1 MAPAS
6 PSCPIPLDEPR
17 RLAAVR
23 SYEVLDTGPELE
35 FDALTRVAAHA
46 FNVPIAVVA
55 LMDSNRLWFKSRLG
69 LDLPQLDRQ
78 IAFCAHAIM
87 QPDQPMIVE
96 DLAADLRFAD
106 NPLVTNPPHVRFYA
120 GAPLVDPESNALG
133 TIAVIDSSPRSFS
146 PEQRAAL
153 VDLASLVVA
162 ALQGR
167 RRALQLARLAMTD
180 HLTGIANRARFEQ
193 VLKVEFNQAE
203 RSGNTFSVLLVDLD
217 GFKSVNDTYGHSAGD
232 EVLCAIAKRLEQLVR
247 QGDTCTRVGGD
258 EFGLVIRSGDAR
270 ATAALSARIQQCV
283 AQPITLSDNTVVT
296 VGASVG
302 AATYHRDMR
311 SVDMLLAHADAA
323 LYEAKEHASGSPEL
337 ILRTL
342 RS

>member
-1 MAPAS
+1 MTPGA
-6 PSCPIPLDEPR
+6 PSCPTPLNEPK

-23 SYEVLDTGPELE
+23 SYEVLDTDPELE
-35 FDALTRVAAHA
+35 FDAITRVAAHA
-46 FNVPIAVVA
+46 FSAPIAVVA
-55 LMDSNRLWFKSRLG
+55 LLDSDRLWFKSKLG
-69 LDLPQLDRQ
+69 LEVPELDRQ

-106 NPLVTNPPHVRFYA
+106 NPLVINPPHVRFYA
-120 GAPLVDPESNALG
+120 GAPIVDPDNNALG

-153 VDLASLVVA
+153 VDLSSLVMA

-167 RRALQLARLAMTD
+167 RRAVQLARLAMTD

-193 VLKVEFNQAE
+193 VLRVEFRQAE
-203 RSGNTFSVLLVDLD
+203 RSGHTFSVLLVDLD
-217 GFKSVNDTYGHSAGD
+217 GFKSVNDTHGHSAGD

-247 QGDTCTRVGGD
+247 QGDTCARLGGD

-270 ATAALSARIQQCV
+270 ATAALTARIQHCV
-283 AQPITLSDNTVVT
+283 TQPITLSDATVVA

-302 AATYHRDMR
+302 AATYHRDMQ
-311 SVDMLLAHADAA
+311 SVDLLLARADEG
-323 LYEAKEHASGSPEL
+323 LYEAKERANGSPEM

>member
-1 MAPAS
+1 
-6 PSCPIPLDEPR
+6 
-17 RLAAVR
+17 
-23 SYEVLDTGPELE
+23 
-35 FDALTRVAAHA
+35 
-46 FNVPIAVVA
+46 
-55 LMDSNRLWFKSRLG
+55 
-69 LDLPQLDRQ
+69 
-78 IAFCAHAIM
+78 M

-106 NPLVTNPPHVRFYA
+106 NPLVAKPPHVRFYA
-120 GAPLVDPESNALG
+120 GAPIVDPDNNALG
-133 TIAVIDSSPRSFS
+133 TIAVIDAKPRTFS
-146 PEQRAAL
+146 AEQRAAL
-153 VDLASLVVA
+153 VDLASLVMA

-167 RRALQLARLAMTD
+167 RRTLQLARLAMTD

-193 VLKVEFNQAE
+193 VLKIEFNQAE
-203 RSGNTFSVLLVDLD
+203 RSGHSFSVLLVDLD

-232 EVLCAIAKRLEQLVR
+232 EVLCAVAKRLEQLVR

-270 ATAALSARIQQCV
+270 ATTALGARIQQCV
-283 AQPITLSDNTVVT
+283 SQPITLSDNTVVS

-311 SVDMLLAHADAA
+311 SADMLLVHADAA
-323 LYEAKEHASGSPEL
+323 LYEAKERASGSPEM

>member
-1 MAPAS
+1 VN
-6 PSCPIPLDEPR
+6 EPQ

-23 SYEVLDTGPELE
+23 SYEVLDTDPELE
-35 FDALTRVAAHA
+35 FDAITRVAAHA
-46 FNVPIAVVA
+46 FSAPIAVVA
-55 LMDSNRLWFKSRLG
+55 LLDSDRLWFKSRLG
-69 LDLPQLDRQ
+69 LEVPELDRQ

-87 QPDQPMIVE
+87 QPDQPLIVE

-106 NPLVTNPPHVRFYA
+106 NPLVVGPPHVRFYA
-120 GAPLVDPESNALG
+120 GAPIVDPDHNALG

-146 PEQRAAL
+146 AEQRAAL
-153 VDLASLVVA
+153 VDLSSLVMA

-193 VLKVEFNQAE
+193 VLKVEFRQAE
-203 RSGNTFSVLLVDLD
+203 RSGHTFSVLLVDLD
-217 GFKSVNDTYGHSAGD
+217 GFKSVNDTHGHSAGD

-247 QGDTCTRVGGD
+247 QGDTCARLGGD

-270 ATAALSARIQQCV
+270 ATAALTSRIQHCV
-283 AQPITLSDNTVVT
+283 AQPITLSDTTVVS

-302 AATYHRDMR
+302 AATFHRDMR
-311 SVDMLLAHADAA
+311 SVDILLAGADEA
-323 LYEAKEHASGSPEL
+323 LYEAKERANGSPEM